1 MSALSDF
8 LNPIQPEEQEIYISS
23 RFVKRDDEGNVLT
36 DEEGKPVLR
45 PFRIRP
51 VTQEENTKITKQAT
65 KIKKVNGMSVPEL
78 DSLEYGRR
86 LVVAGTVEP
95 DFTNSAMCQQANTLD
110 PLEVPGRLLL
120 AGEYAKLTQAITEL
134 SGFGE
139 SAAAEIQEAAK
150 N

>member
-8 LNPIQPEEQEIYISS
+8 LNPIQPEEQEIYISN

-36 DEEGKPVLR
+36 DEDGNPVLR

-120 AGEYAKLTQAITEL
+120 AGEYAKLTQAITKL